1 MQLPVDI
8 VVFQYIVV
16 VIQYTVVEKEKK
28 SNNLV
33 EGVDSVALVSI
44 TKIFDLI
51 FLISLRHIL
60 SDVAIDVI
68 LKLVN

>member
-28 SNNLV
+28 SNNLI
-33 EGVDSVALVSI
+33 EGVDSVALVSM

-51 FLISLRHIL
+51 F
-60 SDVAIDVI
+60 
-68 LKLVN
+68 

>member
-33 EGVDSVALVSI
+33 EGVDSVALVSM

>member
-16 VIQYTVVEKEKK
+16 EIQYTVVEKEKK

-33 EGVDSVALVSI
+33 EGVDSVALVSMA
-44 TKIFDLI
+44 KIFDLI
-51 FLISLRHIL
+51 FLSSLRHIL